1 MNLLVVLLKSVH
13 FKFLGFPKIQ
23 NVCQVSKL
31 LGQHP
36 EATKG
41 SFTWE
46 SLKSTLGSFR
56 VRTSDLKCWE
66 SEVNLPPVPSTSGAF
81 RLLSLCL
88 KRGLWHLASLFEQML
103 LLKCS

>member
-1 MNLLVVLLKSVH
+1 MGEPVRMNLLVVLLKSVH

-66 SEVNLPPVPSTSGAF
+66 SEVNLPPPPRPEHLGSLQALVPLPEKGA
-81 RLLSLCL
+81 
-88 KRGLWHLASLFEQML
+88 LAS
-103 LLKCS
+103 SVTV